1 MFGRISSLE
10 LIIIIVILL
19 LFFGARK
26 LPNIARSLGE
36 LVKELRKSFRKDDE
50 GEPPAGPKS
59 PELTGR
65 HPRRPPMTPATPKRG
80 QVVRP

>member
-1 MFGRISSLE
+1 MFGRISGLE

-36 LVKELRKSFRKDDE
+36 SVKELRESFQKDDE
-50 GEPPAGPKS
+50 GEPPAGAQDP
-59 PELTGR
+59 
-65 HPRRPPMTPATPKRG
+65 
-80 QVVRP
+80 